1 MGLDMYLSAEKFVSG
16 YNHAKDENFGKI
28 LDLLKL
34 DEKDVDDFMTVNV
47 TVGYWRKA
55 NAVHNWFVQ
64 NVQSGEDN
72 CARYYVSPEK
82 LKELRKDCKDA
93 LDLYLKGDKNG
104 SSDILEPTSGFFFGS
119 TEIDDW
125 YAKDLSNTIE
135 IIDKCLSGKFDGY
148 DFFYRSS
155 W

>member
-1 MGLDMYLSAEKFVSG
+1 MYLSAEKFVSG

-82 LKELRKDCKDA
+82 LKELRQDCKDA
-93 LDLYLKGDKNG
+93 LDLYLKGDNDG
-104 SSDILEPTSGFFFGS
+104 SANILEPTSGFFFGS

-125 YAKDLSNTIE
+125 YAKDLSKTIE
-135 IIDKCLSGKFDGY
+135 IIDKCLSDKFDGY